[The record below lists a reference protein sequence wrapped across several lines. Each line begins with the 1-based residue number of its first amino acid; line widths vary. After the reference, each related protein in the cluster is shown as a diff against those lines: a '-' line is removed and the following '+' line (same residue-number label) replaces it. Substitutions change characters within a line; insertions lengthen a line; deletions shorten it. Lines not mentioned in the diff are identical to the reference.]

1 MKRQYTD
8 KGSTRV
14 GPNADAWVPV
24 NGLKP
29 EHGGLSAAV
38 KQLKGKE
45 RSDRA
50 SARRSGVLPH
60 STPNAD
66 AGDPAWDTPA
76 FTIRR
81 LK

>member
-1 MKRQYTD
+1 MKRQRAD
-8 KGSTRV
+8 AGSTSV
-14 GPNADAWVPV
+14 
-24 NGLKP
+24 GLKADTRAP
-29 EHGGLSAAV
+29 GNDRKPAHGGPSAAV

-45 RSDRA
+45 RTVRA
-50 SARRSGVLPH
+50 TTRRSGVLPH

>member
-1 MKRQYTD
+1 MKRQCTHT
-8 KGSTRV
+8 GSTSI
-14 GPNADAWVPV
+14 GLKADARVP
-24 NGLKP
+24 GSGPKP
-29 EHGGLSAAV
+29 AYGGPSAAV

-45 RSDRA
+45 RSARA
-50 SARRSGVLPH
+50 SARQSGVLPH
-60 STPNAD
+60 STLNAD